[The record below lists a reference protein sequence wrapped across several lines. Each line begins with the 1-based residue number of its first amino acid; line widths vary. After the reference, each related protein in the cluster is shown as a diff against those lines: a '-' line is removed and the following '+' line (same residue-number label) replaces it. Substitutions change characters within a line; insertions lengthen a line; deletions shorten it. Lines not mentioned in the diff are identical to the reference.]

1 MTALTEEA
9 QGRVREVVGGDV
21 TRVTRLAGGAC
32 QENYLV
38 ACTMPSGETTSW
50 VLRSDA
56 RSSLPGSIDR
66 AAEHAVM
73 RAAAD
78 AGVRTPRPLDLLPE
92 LFGPRTSAYLVPF
105 VEGDAIG
112 RKIVKAPEL
121 AKARETLHLVLAKEL
136 ARIHAVTPATAP
148 HLFGGAASSPGPRV
162 SPAKRRLAAM
172 RSFMDGLA
180 RKRPTLAWLVRWL
193 SENEPPDDDGDVLV
207 HGDFRTGNFMVAPE
221 GLMAILDWEFS
232 HFGSPYEDLTWVSV
246 RDWRFGQLGLPIG
259 GFAARE
265 PFYAAYAEASGRT
278 VDLAKVH
285 YWEILGNVSWALGAA
300 CQSERYTRHG
310 EEDLELLAIGRRA
323 AEMEYEALRLVEK
336 GSV

>member
-1 MTALTEEA
+1 MTALTELA

-21 TRVTRLAGGAC
+21 TRVERLAGGAC

-38 ACTMPSGETTSW
+38 ECAMPSGEKSSW

-73 RAAAD
+73 RVAAD

-105 VEGDAIG
+105 VGGDAIG

-121 AKARETLHLVLAKEL
+121 AKARATLHLELAKEL
-136 ARIHAVTPATAP
+136 ARIHTITPASAP
-148 HLFGGAASSPGPRV
+148 HLFGGASSGA

-172 RSFMDGLA
+172 RTFMDGLA
-180 RKRPTLAWLVRWL
+180 RKRPTLSWLFRWL
-193 SENEPPDDDGDVLV
+193 SENEPRDDDGDVLV

-221 GLMAILDWEFS
+221 GLTAILDWEFS

-259 GFAARE
+259 GFSARE